1 MNVKTA
7 VQTFLLATLVIF
19 SVCTAAANLVHNGQA
34 QIRLEQEFACTPD
47 LIDEGSWVD
56 ISLFDLPQGQ
66 AFCVRITLHLP
77 EQVDE
82 QIKLLK
88 LSMLAASEIYW
99 DGVLVGTNGRPG
111 KNRTSETPGEVDL
124 ALPIPPGLTGAG
136 AHQLLIS
143 ASNHHLQQPLH
154 SIFYYLAV
162 ESFDSSDDYSQR
174 HLLTASFF
182 LGGLL
187 LAFLVFQI
195 IFWRYSTRMSYQLL
209 SALCLSSGLLLLV
222 EKWRV
227 AIGYTYD
234 LHLLRLQLVW
244 VLTWLTCLLLGS
256 YYLFHY
262 QFEKKW
268 WRVSVLAGVLLASG
282 LLPISYDARSSLLFL
297 IALAAALFTLVQ
309 AARAHQPGIWWSLPG
324 MVVVTLLFLF
334 SPENFLEDRF
344 ALAAF
349 MIVVVALVGVVEE
362 MRLSRAKALLFARME
377 SELLRK
383 NLQPHFLMNSLTLV
397 IEWIEQAPASASAFV
412 KALAEELGMLVA
424 YSDKKLISLDE
435 EITLC
440 KRHLE
445 IMGFRY
451 MASYSFI
458 VSGATDGIYLP
469 PAVIH
474 TQIENAF
481 SHNRFS
487 KTAEFKLA
495 IAKHDGKVRLELTSP
510 LAPNKESKQFSVGF
524 GQRYIESR
532 LEEAFGRRYE
542 YSGNVVGDTWVSVI
556 EFEVA
561 P

>member
-1 MNVKTA
+1 MNRHSAVKA
-7 VQTFLLATLVIF
+7 FLFATLVIF
-19 SVCTAAANLVHNGQA
+19 SVCATAANLAQTDQA
-34 QIRLEQEFACTPD
+34 QIRLGQELACTPD
-47 LIDEGSWVD
+47 LVDEGTWVD
-56 ISLFDLPQGQ
+56 ISLFDLPQRQ
-66 AFCVRITLHLP
+66 AFCVRVALQLP

-82 QIKLLK
+82 QIKLFK

-99 DGVLVGTNGRPG
+99 DGVLIGTNGRPG
-111 KNRTSETPGEVDL
+111 KNRATEIPGKVDL
-124 ALPIPPGLTGAG
+124 ALPIPQALITAG
-136 AHQLLIS
+136 EHQLLIS
-143 ASNHHLQQPLH
+143 ASNHHLQRPLH

-162 ESFDSSDDYSQR
+162 ENFDSSDDYAKQ

-195 IFWRYSTRMSYQLL
+195 LFWRYNASMSYQLL
-209 SALCLSSGLLLLV
+209 SALCLLSSLLLIV
-222 EKWRV
+222 EKWRI
-227 AIGYTYD
+227 AFGYTYD

-262 QFEKKW
+262 QFEK
-268 WRVSVLAGVLLASG
+268 RLRHLAILALVLLASG
-282 LLPISYDARSSLLFL
+282 LLPISYDAKSAFLLL
-297 IALAAALFTLVQ
+297 IALAWALVTLIQ
-309 AARAHQPGIWWSLPG
+309 AAHSRQPGVWWSLSG
-324 MVVVTLLFLF
+324 MVIVTLLFLF

-344 ALAAF
+344 ALAAYV
-349 MIVVVALVGVVEE
+349 IVVVALVGVVDE

-377 SELLRK
+377 AELLRK
-383 NLQPHFLMNSLTLV
+383 NLQPHFLMNSLTLA

-424 YSDKKLISLDE
+424 YSDKKLISLADE
-435 EITLC
+435 ILLC

-445 IMGFRY
+445 IMSFRY
-451 MASYSFI
+451 LASYSFS
-458 VSGATDGIYLP
+458 VFGTTDGIHLP

-481 SHNRFS
+481 SHNRFA

-495 IAKHDGKVRLELTSP
+495 ITKHDGKVRLELTSP
-510 LAPNKESKQFSVGF
+510 LAPSKEPKQFSVGF

-532 LEEAFGRRYE
+532 LEEAFGSRYE
-542 YSGNVVGDTWVSVI
+542 YRGSVAGAVWVSVI
-556 EFEVA
+556 EFEA
-561 P
+561 